1 MPLFRHMMD
10 RVRKHAAAALL
21 VACCVSAGAFEPAA
35 DMAVLYSTHVYRT
48 LAVAPADAALYAGL
62 AEASLA
68 RAGITLAAA
77 QYLVVVDRNPHVQ
90 ALLLFFRPAQG
101 PAQLVGASP
110 VSTGRP
116 GSFDHFETPLGVF
129 EHSLA
134 NPDFRAEGTRNSQG
148 VRGYGSQGMRVY
160 DFGWQQVRRGWG
172 AGGVSQMR
180 LQMHATDP
188 DLLERRLGSA
198 QSKGC
203 IRIPGSLN
211 RLLDHYGLL
220 DADYEQG
227 LRDGRQ
233 IWVLDPRREPVP
245 FPGRYLIVVASE
257 RQDRP
262 DWSPAPF
269 PPARKPVLPAR

>member
-1 MPLFRHMMD
+1 MPFFRHMMD
-10 RVRKHAAAALL
+10 RVEKHAAAALL
-21 VACCVSAGAFEPAA
+21 AACCVSAGAFEPVS
-35 DMAVLYSTHVYRT
+35 DMAVLYSTHVDRT
-48 LAVAPADAALYAGL
+48 LAVGPADAELYAGL
-62 AEASLA
+62 AEESLA
-68 RAGITLAAA
+68 RAGITPVAA
-77 QYLVVVDRNPHVQ
+77 QYLVVVDRDPKVQ
-90 ALLLFFRPAQG
+90 ALFLFFRPVQG

-134 NPDFRAEGTRNSQG
+134 NPDFRAEGTRNSLG
-148 VRGYGSQGMRVY
+148 IRGYGARGERVY
-160 DFGWQQVRRGWG
+160 DFGWQQAPRGWG
-172 AGGVSQMR
+172 KGGVSQMR

-203 IRIPGSLN
+203 IRIPASLN

-233 IWVLDPRREPVP
+233 IWVLHPRREPVP
-245 FPGRYLIVVASE
+245 FPGRYLIVVASG

-269 PPARKPVLPAR
+269 SPPRTRVSPAR